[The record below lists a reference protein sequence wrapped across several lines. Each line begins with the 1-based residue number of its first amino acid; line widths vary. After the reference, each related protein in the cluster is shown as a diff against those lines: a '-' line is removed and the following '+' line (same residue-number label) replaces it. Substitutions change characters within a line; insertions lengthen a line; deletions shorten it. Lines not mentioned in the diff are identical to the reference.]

1 MKKLISVSVILIAVF
16 FISCDRIKTPIVKK
30 NTIVG
35 TNFVTKNNFAVSNY
49 KKTLFEEFTG
59 AQCPN
64 CPNGTII
71 AKNLATANAGS
82 LIVIAIHA
90 GGFAKPLAVGEFT
103 ADYRTDA
110 GDKLQGSSGYGIG
123 VYPSALINRTAYPPS
138 GVMAFS
144 SAWTSIVPTAKNDP
158 FIVKLDVTTNYDTIN
173 GALNTDV
180 KAIFQTAYSGNLN
193 ACIYLIEEG
202 IVGPQD
208 DQGVV
213 IEEYEFEHMFRG
225 AVNSVWGESLTSSP
239 KAAGDTVKYSFNN
252 FNVKGMTYTVIKTP
266 PAVNEVK
273 PIVVNDKNLY
283 AIVFVCNAATRNVL
297 QVEKIKI
304 R

>member
-1 MKKLISVSVILIAVF
+1 MKKLILISSILVAIF

-35 TNFVTKNNFAVSNY
+35 TNFKTKNNFAVSHY

-71 AKNLATANAGS
+71 AKNLGATHGS
-82 LIVIAIHA
+82 SLVIIAIHA
-90 GGFAKPLAVGEFT
+90 GGFAKPYGEFT
-103 ADYRTDA
+103 DDYRTDA
-110 GDKLQGSSGYGIG
+110 GDKLQGSSGFGIG
-123 VYPSALINRTAYPPS
+123 TYPSAVINRKAYPPS

-180 KAIFQTAYSGNLN
+180 KAIFQTAYNDNLN

-202 IVGPQD
+202 IEGKQD
-208 DQGVV
+208 DMGVV

-225 AVNSVWGESLTSSP
+225 AVNSVWGEALTSSP
-239 KAAGDTVKYSFNN
+239 KAAGDTVKYSYNN
-252 FNVKGMTYTVIKTP
+252 FNVKGMTYTIIKTP

-283 AIVFVCNAATRNVL
+283 AVVFVCNATTRHVL

-304 R
+304 W